1 MIRKFSTGVAILLVA
16 TSFSFL
22 PSLSALAQGNTV
34 ELSPVAR
41 SHYQQGFSF
50 IATAKNS
57 KSSLNRKEMLNNAVI
72 EFTLAIKESPTF
84 ADAYSNRAVAY
95 MQQNKMN
102 KAEEDLKKAIELNP
116 KNPFAR
122 YNLAS
127 LYSLTKKVDL
137 ALDQLD
143 ASLANGFD
151 RYDEL
156 RNDPDLAN
164 ARKDPEFRKV
174 LEKHKVFVMK

>member
-1 MIRKFSTGVAILLVA
+1 MIRKFCAGIAMIFFATG
-16 TSFSFL
+16 FPFL
-22 PSLSALAQGNTV
+22 PSVLAVPQTSEA

-41 SHYQQGFSF
+41 SHYQQGFSLV
-50 IATAKNS
+50 ATAKNS
-57 KSSLNRKEMLNNAVI
+57 KNSQIRQEMLNNAI
-72 EFTLAIKESPTF
+72 NEFTLTIKDAPTF

-164 ARKDPEFRKV
+164 VRKDPEFRKV